1 MELSTSIDGGTATI
15 ALGGHL
21 NTNTAGDL
29 EAALDAAQLL
39 GLDRLG
45 GVGHQ
50 LGSPPRLQPR
60 PAGLRVLVY
69 AQKQVDANGGALRII
84 NVADDVRE
92 VFEITGLDDIF
103 DIA

>member
-21 NTNTAGDL
+21 NTNTASEL
-29 EAALDAAQLL
+29 EAALDAAFASTHDIV
-39 GLDRLG
+39 LDFSSLEY
-45 GVGHQ
+45 
-50 LGSPPRLQPR
+50 LSS
-60 PAGLRVLVY
+60 AGLRVLVS
-69 AQKQVDANGGALRII
+69 AQKQVDANDGTLRIV
-84 NVADDVRE
+84 NVTDDVRE

>member
-1 MELSTSIDGGTATI
+1 MELLTSIDGGTATI

-29 EAALDAAQLL
+29 EAALDAAFESTYDIV
-39 GLDRLG
+39 LDFSNLEY
-45 GVGHQ
+45 
-50 LGSPPRLQPR
+50 LSS
-60 PAGLRVLVY
+60 AGLRVLVY